1 MNRGGLINV
10 SALIHAQ
17 VQAIFLGT
25 TSVGIY
31 TFSIRR
37 SSHPEDITYNQL
49 LLIYLIQY
57 YKPGVSLI

>member
-31 TFSIRR
+31 TFSIR